1 MVAWRIILT
10 SSPRL
15 LPSLQL
21 CFNCRK
27 PGHGLADCPEAE
39 LDEETGRDI
48 CYRCGSTEHE
58 IHKCRA
64 KVDPALGE
72 DTWRGGGVC
81 LLVSNAPLCLR

>member
-1 MVAWRIILT
+1 M
-10 SSPRL
+10 
-15 LPSLQL
+15 

-27 PGHGLADCPEAE
+27 PGHGLADCPEADV
-39 LDEETGRDI
+39 DEEMGRGI

-72 DTWRGGGVC
+72 EDEETD
-81 LLVSNAPLCLR
+81 VSNRLTSGPALIVLNTVSLR